1 MVKRLKENYKNSNIN
16 LELELPIGNRAKY
29 SKIQE
34 FGKGKNTEVYL
45 QFFVQIKEWFGGIR
59 YLSLENVYSND
70 GGIAI
75 CKDENK
81 MIEIKKRSKDYKFYL
96 IDGVYLNTT
105 LNNNTKVDII
115 EKVCNHLGI
124 NAFIG

>member
-16 LELELPIGNRAKY
+16 LELELPIGNRDKY